1 MNTVR
6 KAIIVAISLLAANA
20 AHAQFGAIGGMLSGS
35 KTAASSGDFGTDVT
49 AFVTKSAA
57 LSAMASR
64 SLTAIN
70 AAFASDEEIAAK
82 RAALGAINQITDP
95 KEREAK
101 TAALYESE
109 SAEAKRRLSSGEM
122 EKKIGGLDSTKKK
135 QIGDAILNF
144 GIGTLQ
150 AVELTKNGQSLVQQ
164 AGMNPMNLPKI
175 VPVKNAIPLLGKVA
189 GDAGGFFVGVI
200 KLAKGANIAVPEVKA
215 DSKQAVIEV

>member
-1 MNTVR
+1 MKTIR
-6 KAIIVAISLLAANA
+6 KAVIVAISLLVANA
-20 AHAQFGAIGGMLSGS
+20 AHAQFGALGGLVGGNKS
-35 KTAASSGDFGTDVT
+35 AASSGDMATDVT
-49 AFVTKSAA
+49 NFLTKSAA
-57 LSAMASR
+57 LSAMTSR

-95 KEREAK
+95 KEKEAK
-101 TAALYESE
+101 VAALYESE

-122 EKKIGGLDSTKKK
+122 EQKIGGLDSAKKK

-150 AVELTKNGQSLVQQ
+150 AVELTKSGQSLMQQ
-164 AGMNPMNLPKI
+164 AGANPMNLPKI
-175 VPVKNAIPLLGKVA
+175 LPVRTAIPMLGKVA

-215 DSKQAVIEV
+215 TTKEAVIEV